1 MPGALRHRT
10 APQASRRQPG
20 CGRNRLPPG
29 RPRRGRNPMTQYRS
43 NNRAYVIPSLK
54 EDTASGRVKEI
65 ILFSPNI
72 FHKVKNVW

>member
-1 MPGALRHRT
+1 MG
-10 APQASRRQPG
+10 
-20 CGRNRLPPG
+20 
-29 RPRRGRNPMTQYRS
+29 QYRS

-54 EDTASGRVKEI
+54 EDTASGRVEEI